1 MIRSFTLPIFSA
13 AFSLLWL
20 PAFATAQEAAT
31 DPQAAPPSTAAGEA
45 PMLDTVVVVGKA
57 EDLLGTAPSSS
68 KGQAN
73 NEELSQR
80 PVLRRGE
87 LLEAVPGV
95 VITQH
100 SGGGKANQYFVR
112 GFNLDHGTDF
122 HVSLDGMPINFRTH
136 AHGQG
141 YADLNFLIPEFIERL
156 DYFKGP
162 FYAPLGDLSTAGG
175 AQYRLFH
182 QLPQGIASFTIGEDN
197 YYRGLLGDSWVAGPG
212 VLTLGGEFTHEDGPW
227 DHPDN
232 YRRFNGLLRYH
243 LGDDDSYLD
252 FTAMSYIGEWDA
264 TDQIPLRAIRDG
276 RIGRF
281 GAIDPTS
288 GGETARHSF
297 QVNWQ
302 NTEPGVVTHADAWV
316 GYYDL
321 DLFSN
326 FTYFLGDP
334 ANGDQFEQKESRLF
348 AGANLWRRWD
358 YDLAGMPS
366 HTTAGFQTRHDW
378 IDDIGLHLT
387 SARQRLSTV
396 RQDDVYQGS
405 FSLYADHETQLTP
418 WLRAGAG
425 LRGDLFAFDVSGLPA
440 NSGDDTDGIL
450 SPKAHLIFGP
460 WADTEFYLNAGLGFH
475 SNDARGV
482 TISTDPVTGEAIS
495 PVDPLVRTEGVEIGV
510 RTQAIP
516 DLTATVSLWGLRSD
530 SEFVYVGDAGTTE
543 AGPGSERYGIEL
555 ASYWRPADWLAL
567 DAEYAWS
574 HARFR
579 GVPGGEDHIPNSVEH
594 MVSAGIT
601 AGREEG
607 PFASLRARYF
617 SPRPLEES
625 GTIEGEDSLQLNAR
639 VGYRKGPWEF
649 AVDCL
654 NLLDRDDND
663 IEYYYESRLPGE
675 AAAGIADTH
684 IHPAEPRQIRVSVT
698 YRW

>member
-1 MIRSFTLPIFSA
+1 MKPTHLLLPFLSLFPALSHAQSPDADLVPATSA
-13 AFSLLWL
+13 AV
-20 PAFATAQEAAT
+20 E
-31 DPQAAPPSTAAGEA
+31 DPRVT
-45 PMLDTVVVVGKA
+45 DTVIVVGKA
-57 EDLLGTAPSSS
+57 EDLLGSAPSSS

-122 HVSLDGMPINFRTH
+122 HVSLDGMPVNFRTH

-162 FYAPLGDLSTAGG
+162 FYPQLGDLSTAGG

-182 QLPQGIASFTIGEDN
+182 ELPKGIASVTVGEND
-197 YYRGLLGDSWVAGPG
+197 YYRALLGDSWNVGSG
-212 VLTLGGEFTHEDGPW
+212 VLTLGGEYTHENGPW
-227 DHPDN
+227 TDPDG
-232 YRRFNGLLRYH
+232 YQRYNGLLRYH
-243 LGDDDSYLD
+243 LGNEYSYLN

-264 TDQIPLRAIRDG
+264 TDQVPQRAIRDG

-281 GAIDPTS
+281 DAIDPST
-288 GGETARHSF
+288 GGETARHSL
-297 QVNWQ
+297 QMSWQ
-302 NTEPGVVTHADAWV
+302 EKDTGVVTHADAWV

-326 FTYFLGDP
+326 FTYFLNDP
-334 ANGDQFEQKESRLF
+334 INGDQFEQKESRVF
-348 AGANLWRRWD
+348 AGTNLWRRWE
-358 YDLAGMPS
+358 YDLAGLPS
-366 HTTAGFQTRHDW
+366 NTTLGFQTQHDW
-378 IDDIGLHLT
+378 IDGIGLHLT
-387 SARQRLSTV
+387 KDRERLSTV

-405 FSLYADHETQLTP
+405 FGLYADHETQVTP
-418 WLRAGAG
+418 WMRAGAG
-425 LRGDLFAFDVSGLPA
+425 LRGDLMAFDVDGAPA
-440 NSGDDTDGIL
+440 NSGDDTSGIL

-460 WADTEFYLNAGLGFH
+460 WAETEFYINGGLGFH

-482 TISTDPVTGEAIS
+482 TISTDPLTGESVS
-495 PVDPLVRTEGVEIGV
+495 PVDPLVRTEGLEVGV
-510 RTQAIP
+510 RTQAIQ
-516 DLTATVSLWGLRSD
+516 DLTATISLWGLRSD

-555 ASYWRPADWLAL
+555 ATYWRPTGWLSL

-574 HARFR
+574 HARFLD
-579 GVPGGEDHIPNSVEH
+579 VPSGEDHIPNSIEH

-601 AGREEG
+601 AGQEEG
-607 PFASLRARYF
+607 LYASLRARYF

-625 GTIEGEDSLQLNAR
+625 GTIEGASNLQLNTR
-639 VGYRKGPWEF
+639 VGYRRGPWEF

-663 IEYYYESRLPGE
+663 IEYYYESRLAGE
-675 AAAGIADTH
+675 AIAGIGDTH
-684 IHPAEPRQIRVSVT
+684 LHPAEPRQVRLSAT